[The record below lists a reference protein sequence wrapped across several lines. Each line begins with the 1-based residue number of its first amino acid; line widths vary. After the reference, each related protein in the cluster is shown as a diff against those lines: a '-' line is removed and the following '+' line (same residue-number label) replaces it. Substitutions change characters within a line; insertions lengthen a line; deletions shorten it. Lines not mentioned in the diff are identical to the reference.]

1 MKKFLIP
8 TDFSANAEGALH
20 YAIELANT
28 IGNIELTLFHAYE
41 VHSNAGMF
49 VSVSDFMKKDAVD
62 QVLDA
67 IRKAEPKLSNSVTL
81 DSQILRGDTVDLI
94 TDFAERNHYDLIVMG
109 TQGASGLKEVFFGST
124 TNAVLT
130 KSGLPVL
137 AVPEGYTFV
146 PVQEVVLAIDEEGFT
161 DQRDIAPLE
170 AVVKAFDIPV
180 RVFHQSEAFAKDGID
195 PEIDGILE
203 GIEHSFHY
211 QLEKDNINDSI
222 NSFVAE
228 TGAQLL
234 VMVRRQRGFLEEVF
248 HVSVTTKEVFNTPVP
263 LLVLRE
269 HN

>member
-1 MKKFLIP
+1 MKKLLIP

-170 AVVKAFDIPV
+170 AVVKAFDVPV

-195 PEIDGILE
+195 PEIDRILE